1 MGAGN
6 LAVRLK
12 EICFSVIPFEEGAV
26 GYSPMRPVSRALN

>member
-12 EICFSVIPFEEGAV
+12 EICFSVIPFEEGGGGLLTYAS
-26 GYSPMRPVSRALN
+26 G